1 MNFKNHPLG
10 MPQTYAEKL
19 VQRHSDLGFIMA
31 QLNREYG
38 QHGLT
43 RDDIAKL
50 RKPKNE
56 PFEAKMTAHV
66 TDKYIR
72 QTDFEAFRATITADA
87 KLLQKLNEAR
97 GIVTEPIKITKLRKV
112 SYIAPTPDRIPEGPR
127 GIIGSIAQDMDV
139 KASDIVGLGRVKPVM
154 QARLVAYK
162 VLSMRGAS
170 LTQVGQWIGGRDH
183 STVINGLRK
192 FEKDATPSMR
202 ELVRRWTERE
212 DGQQD

>member
-1 MNFKNHPLG
+1 MNFRNHPLG
-10 MPQTYAEKL
+10 MPQSYAEKL

-50 RKPKNE
+50 RKPKSE

-72 QTDFEAFRATITADA
+72 QADFEAFKATVRANN
-87 KLLQKLNEAR
+87 KLLEKLNEAR
-97 GIVTEPIKITKLRKV
+97 GIATEPAPERPKPIRRYV
-112 SYIAPTPDRIPEGPR
+112 APTPEYIPAGHRE
-127 GIIGSIAQDMDV
+127 IIASIAADMDV
-139 KASDIVGLGRVKPVM
+139 SLADIVGLKRCKDVM

-162 VLSMRGAS
+162 VLASRGTNS
-170 LTQVGQWIGGRDH
+170 LSQVGQWIGGRDH

-192 FEKDATPSMR
+192 FEKDATPWMR
-202 ELVRRWTERE
+202 EIVRRWTEKAA
-212 DGQQD
+212 

>member
-1 MNFKNHPLG
+1 MNFRNHPLG
-10 MPQTYAEKL
+10 LPQTYAEKL

-50 RKPKNE
+50 RKPKDE

-72 QTDFEAFRATITADA
+72 QTDFDTFKATVRADA
-87 KLLQKLNEAR
+87 KLLEKLNEAR
-97 GIVTEPIKITKLRKV
+97 GIVSKPVPEEPKPVRQYV
-112 SYIAPTPDRIPEGPR
+112 PPSPDYIPSGHREIVAA
-127 GIIGSIAQDMDV
+127 IAADMDV
-139 KASDIVGLGRVKPVM
+139 SLADVIGLKRSKPIM

-162 VLSMRGAS
+162 VLSSRGTNS
-170 LTQVGQWIGGRDH
+170 LAQVGRWLGGRDH

-192 FEKDATPSMR
+192 FEKDATPWMR
-202 ELVRRWTERE
+202 EIVRRWTELNA
-212 DGQQD
+212 